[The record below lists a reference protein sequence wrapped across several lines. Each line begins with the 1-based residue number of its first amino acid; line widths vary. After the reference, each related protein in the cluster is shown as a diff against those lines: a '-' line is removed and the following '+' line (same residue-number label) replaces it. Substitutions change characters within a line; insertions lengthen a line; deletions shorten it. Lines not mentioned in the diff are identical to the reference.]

1 MDADVPHPLSGRQT
15 CFPFQSLTK
24 QERTGIALALC
35 GNVLIS
41 VSLNTQKYAHN
52 MNEVDSGGARS
63 YVELP
68 MWWLGMIL
76 MTLGETGNFLAYAYA
91 PATLVAPLG
100 AITVISNCILAHYVL
115 REEINR
121 RNVLGVVLA
130 IVGAVFIV
138 TYAPV
143 RTAPRPPKSPHALHH
158 KPQTLNPKPWVL
170 GFTTPQRV
178 SLQRSTSPPPPS

>member
-1 MDADVPHPLSGRQT
+1 MLTLYGLFCRQT

-52 MNEVDSGGARS
+52 LNEVDSGGARS
-63 YVELP
+63 YFELP
-68 MWWLGMIL
+68 MWWLGMTL

-115 REEINR
+115 KEEINK

-143 RTAPRPPKSPHALHH
+143 SVLHIPSIESPHLELE
-158 KPQTLNPKPWVL
+158 KLEFPLIE
-170 GFTTPQRV
+170 
-178 SLQRSTSPPPPS
+178 STDPRL